1 MKQMNRKITY
11 TLIVAISLA
20 IVSIWYVPRHTWR
33 AISWDGYSD
42 SQRGVGM
49 TTWGLINGGAVVG
62 ESIATYS
69 SSEDARE
76 DFRKGLSDSGAII
89 ESTRGADDGIGDE
102 ERVVKVYGPAGTK
115 EGAAQIIRL
124 KGKVIQTI
132 NAGGLE
138 YALAFER
145 DWLKMNY

>member
-1 MKQMNRKITY
+1 
-11 TLIVAISLA
+11 
-20 IVSIWYVPRHTWR
+20 
-33 AISWDGYSD
+33 
-42 SQRGVGM
+42 
-49 TTWGLINGGAVVG
+49 
-62 ESIATYS
+62 
-69 SSEDARE
+69 
-76 DFRKGLSDSGAII
+76 LSDSGAII